1 MKNIIVGIL
10 TLVIFG
16 LMVLTYSKG
25 GAYNGGELGK
35 VIKDIKTLKQTEP
48 SKEQNQAKRDK
59 QEQEKIQALKDKAG
73 NIGNVKI
80 SKAYKTKCS
89 ACHGVDGSG
98 YQDGR
103 KLMGPK
109 IYGQDAD
116 TIYQK
121 LLDFKSG
128 RKENIIM
135 KGLLINTT
143 KDELKKFA
151 NEIGGFSSQASK

>member
-10 TLVIFG
+10 TLVIVG
-16 LMVLTYSKG
+16 LMALTYSRG

-35 VIKDIKTLKQTEP
+35 VIKDIKSNKPALASQEDA
-48 SKEQNQAKRDK
+48 QAKRELE
-59 QEQEKIQALKDKAG
+59 EQEKIQALKDKAG
-73 NIGNVKI
+73 NIGDIKI

-109 IYGQDAD
+109 IYGQDAE
-116 TIYQK
+116 TIYKK
-121 LLDFKSG
+121 LLDFKAG
-128 RKENIIM
+128 RKENVIM
-135 KGLLINTT
+135 KGLLLNTT
-143 KDELKKFA
+143 KDELRKFA
-151 NEIGGFSSQASK
+151 DEIGSFSSQEKK